1 MEVGEA
7 IRQKIAE
14 GVVKRE
20 DIYLV
25 TKVWGTHHDRIL
37 EACEASLKKLDLGY
51 IDLYLIHSPVS
62 LRYSDGPAPYPRKE
76 NGEVDMIDIDHLTI
90 WAEMEK
96 CVEKGWVKSIGVSNF
111 NSKQVKNI
119 VDNSKI
125 KPVCNQVECSPIANQ
140 RKLAKFCE
148 DLGVILTGFSPLG
161 SIVKPEEKKPSY
173 LFDDRTAEIAKK
185 YGKTPAQVILRFSLD
200 IPNVVPIV
208 KSVTK
213 SRIIENTEIFDFKLT
228 KEEMEYLDTFNNFQL
243 RFRKSLDV
251 AKSKDYPYNI
261 EF

>member
-1 MEVGEA
+1 M
-7 IRQKIAE
+7 
-14 GVVKRE
+14 RE

-25 TKVWGTHHDRIL
+25 TKLWGTHHDRVL
-37 EACEASLKKLDLGY
+37 AACEESFKKLDLDY
-51 IDLYLIHSPVS
+51 IDLYLIHAPVS
-62 LRYSDGPAPYPRKE
+62 LKFSDGKTAYPRKE
-76 NGEVDMIDIDHLTI
+76 NGEVDFIEIDHLKI
-90 WAEMEK
+90 WADMEK

-111 NSKQVKNI
+111 NSQQVKNI

-140 RKLAKFCE
+140 RKLAKFCK

-161 SIVKPEEKKPSY
+161 SIIKPAEKIPNY
-173 LFDDRTAEIAKK
+173 LFDDKVAEIARK
-185 YGKTPAQVILRFSLD
+185 YGKTPAQVILRFSLE

-213 SRIIENTEIFDFKLT
+213 SRIIENTGIFDFKLS
-228 KEEMEYLDTFNNFQL
+228 KEEIEYLDTFNDFTL
-243 RFRKSLDV
+243 RFRKSLDL
-251 AKSKDYPYNI
+251 AKCKDYPYNI